1 MKKIMLI
8 AAAALM
14 LFSFSAAAQDLN
26 DFMNTFETFAEDAAP
41 SIPMLADIGLRWSDS
56 YIGGFPH
63 FGVGVSAGF
72 VVVPVDDIETLYN
85 QLGITDIP
93 QEIIDL
99 GGLPIMADAVEAR
112 IGGFILPFDIGIKA
126 GYIPDA
132 AKEAMTDGAAVDYKM
147 FGLNFRYRMVKEGFL
162 MPEVS
167 VGAGYTRLD
176 GMVSTSVGTTE
187 YITDPDTGSPL
198 DKIRVDAPDVMFG
211 WRSNVFDANI
221 QVSKNILF
229 ILRPYAGL
237 GVSYG
242 LSEAGGGYSADI
254 YTVEAD
260 NTTAG
265 SDTLEDWKTK
275 YPGYFEDLS
284 STGMTTYS
292 EANGFAFRAYAG
304 TSVELLFA
312 KLDLSAT
319 LNPVSQAIG
328 AQLNLRAQF

>member
-1 MKKIMLI
+1 MKRIMLI
-8 AAAALM
+8 AVAVL
-14 LFSFSAAAQDLN
+14 LIFSFSAAAQTPDLD

-41 SIPMLADIGLRWSDS
+41 SIPLLADIGLRWSDS
-56 YIGGFPH
+56 YIGHFPH

-72 VVVPVDDIETLYN
+72 VVVPVDDIEQLYN

-132 AKEAMTDGAAVDYKM
+132 AKEAMNDGVAVDYKM
-147 FGLNFRYRMVKEGFL
+147 FGLNMRYRMVKEGLL

-167 VGAGYTRLD
+167 IGAGYTRLD

-187 YITDPDTGSPL
+187 TISDPDTTTPL
-198 DKIRVDAPDVMFG
+198 DDITIYAPEVMFG
-211 WRSNVFDANI
+211 WKSNVFDANI
-221 QVSKNILF
+221 QISKNILF
-229 ILRPYAGL
+229 ILRPYAGI
-237 GVSYG
+237 GASYG
-242 LSEAGGGYSADI
+242 ISEAGGGYNADI
-254 YTVEAD
+254 DFGTD
-260 NTTAG
+260 TAA
-265 SDTLEDWKTK
+265 DWKTK
-275 YPGYFEDLS
+275 YPGYFDDLS

-319 LNPVSQAIG
+319 LNPVTQAIG